1 MIRQVI
7 IVEGKSDE
15 ARIKQA
21 VEADVITTGGLSLRS
36 VVVEEI
42 RFAYEKRGIIILTDP
57 DGPGEKIRKRLT
69 RLFPDA
75 LHAFIPKSKASTSKD
90 VGIEN
95 ASCESIREALL
106 NLKIN
111 YQKDSK
117 EFSMKDL
124 IENNLSGAEKCVEKF
139 GDENVEVLHSA
150 FIACD
155 RIKKEN
161 YLMSIIGKDGRRPKN
176 KIVIGTQVLEQSL
189 DIDFDVLIT
198 ELAPVDL
205 LLQRTGRLH
214 RHEIKRPE
222 KFKIPTVHIFGVNEN
237 TELIDEGTSYIYSK
251 YILAKTVQVLKN
263 EIVIPKDISKL
274 VQKVYDEGKNK
285 EERVK
290 VFDKHFNALKQLPN
304 DYQISLNHM

>member
-21 VEADVITTGGLSLRS
+21 VEADVITTGGLSLRA

-124 IENNLSGAEKCVEKF
+124 IENNLSGAEKCVEKRNKVGALLGIGYGNSKQF
-139 GDENVEVLHSA
+139 LKKLNHFGITRADWNKAIRMCGDEN
-150 FIACD
+150 D
-155 RIKKEN
+155 
-161 YLMSIIGKDGRRPKN
+161 
-176 KIVIGTQVLEQSL
+176 
-189 DIDFDVLIT
+189 
-198 ELAPVDL
+198 
-205 LLQRTGRLH
+205 
-214 RHEIKRPE
+214 
-222 KFKIPTVHIFGVNEN
+222 
-237 TELIDEGTSYIYSK
+237 
-251 YILAKTVQVLKN
+251 
-263 EIVIPKDISKL
+263 
-274 VQKVYDEGKNK
+274 
-285 EERVK
+285 
-290 VFDKHFNALKQLPN
+290 
-304 DYQISLNHM
+304 